1 MRVSS
6 FVSVVGVVCLLL
18 VGAASGQIPDDT
30 KGQVD
35 ADGAVTT
42 ATQAASAGEN
52 GGVVLTPDYSAM
64 EKEIADLKKANEE
77 LSSKESALIS
87 RNAQLSS
94 DLADMH
100 RNVAVLETGQKLLN
114 PIRILSPLLANIG
127 FMCGAVALL
136 LLVLRWSSAARKV
149 LSLSY
154 LADLSSG
161 KSGGKPV
168 LPLSTGAKCF
178 WAIVAVLL
186 ILLLALPAAA
196 QEPAA
201 ETTTPALE
209 KPADSVDAEKTIPTT
224 APTLPAASA
233 ETQEAAVSEKLPA
246 LPEVPTLK
254 PQLTQALDYINFTPL
269 ARAIY
274 IMEHVTDGQY
284 VQFSLEKELVADLQQ
299 MASKKEHPCIIDA
312 EIPPTEPAN
321 VNVKKGSTGY
331 HFVLASLYE
340 LDGRKTVREEL
351 EKAVPALV
359 KDNGAALSSLPFNG
373 LSTMMCFLA
382 AYKIVEPVK
391 LMIPIAAKEATT
403 LADVVLVL
411 EVAHAMGFS
420 EEYKTAVQDI
430 FKRQQQFMV
439 AKTISKAAMSH
450 GRKEVALIPLEA
462 ALANPSMGLDES
474 LEVIKLLA
482 TTADKERADK
492 ELAKLSAEKSF
503 SDLLKMADI
512 ASELSLQARVDAL
525 LKIAAGSS
533 RVDYEKLLAKAKK
546 LNGLPVV
553 VSAIASRLKMATDAL
568 YQQVEGVWPGGF
580 TAGFFEKGSISLG
593 ALIAAHLYLADKA
606 DPQVRELLEVVCGKE
621 LHAII
626 DSYGAEPAMN
636 INDLYALVFY
646 YEETKSPGLASAKKM
661 LALQRQ
667 LLGLADAPI
676 QDARQLALQMELD
689 KLRDQNASLR
699 KSVASFQSTSIEL
712 SRDLS
717 EVSWRCM
724 VLHAEIGAKVLLL
737 LIGLWIAL
745 ARAIAAAKTAENFRF
760 SHFVFGFTETIGF
773 ECCCSVVFIIPG
785 AIIVLISQDRIKHLR
800 IMEMQGIWTALA
812 ESPGGSQLPPKSSS
826 APPSPHPESSDEP
839 TGETVL

>member
-1 MRVSS
+1 MRVNS

-42 ATQAASAGEN
+42 ATQAASEGED
-52 GGVVLTPDYSAM
+52 GRVVLTPDYSAM

-114 PIRILSPLLANIG
+114 PIRILSPFLANIG
-127 FMCGAVALL
+127 FVCGAVAFL
-136 LLVLRWSSAARKV
+136 LLVLRWPSAARKV
-149 LSLSY
+149 LSLGY

-168 LPLSTGAKCF
+168 LPLGTGAKWF
-178 WAIVAVLL
+178 WAIVAALL
-186 ILLLALPAAA
+186 ILLLILPAAA

-201 ETTTPALE
+201 ATTTPALE
-209 KPADSVDAEKTIPTT
+209 KPADSVDAEKTISTT
-224 APTLPAASA
+224 APTLPVATAG
-233 ETQEAAVSEKLPA
+233 TQEAAVPEKLPE

-254 PQLTQALDYINFTPL
+254 PQFTQALDYINFTPL

-284 VQFSLEKELVADLQQ
+284 VQFALEQELVADLQQ
-299 MASKKEHPCIIDA
+299 MASQKGHPCIIDA

-331 HFVLASLYE
+331 YFVLASLYE
-340 LDGRKTVREEL
+340 LDGRETVRKEL
-351 EKAVPALV
+351 EKTVPALV

-391 LMIPIAAKEATT
+391 LMVPIAAKEAST
-403 LADVVLVL
+403 LTEVLSVL
-411 EVAHAMGFS
+411 DVAHAMDFS

-462 ALANPSMGLDES
+462 ALTNPSMGLDES

-503 SDLLKMADI
+503 SDLLRMADI

-525 LKIAAGSS
+525 LKIAAGNS

-546 LNGLPVV
+546 LNGLPAVA
-553 VSAIASRLKMATDAL
+553 SAIASRLKMAMSP

-580 TAGFFEKGSISLG
+580 AAGFFEKESISLG
-593 ALIAAHLYLADKA
+593 ALIAAHLYLADKT
-606 DPQVRELLEVVCGKE
+606 DPQVRELLEVVCRKE
-621 LHAII
+621 LTAII
-626 DSYGAEPAMN
+626 DSYGAKPAMN

-646 YEETKSPGLASAKKM
+646 YEETKSPGLASAKNM

-667 LLGLADAPI
+667 LRGLSDAPI

-745 ARAIAAAKTAENFRF
+745 VRAIAAAKTAENFRF

-773 ECCCSVVFIIPG
+773 ECCCSVALIIPG
-785 AIIVLISQDRIKHLR
+785 AVIVLISQDRIKHLR

-812 ESPGGSQLPPKSSS
+812 ESPAGSQLPPKSSS
-826 APPSPHPESSDEP
+826 APPSPHPESIDEP
-839 TGETVL
+839 AGETVL